1 LGRRLAAVDIGSN
14 TVHALVAEAED
25 GQLRDIAHFVE
36 MPELSAEVDR
46 TGRIGWR
53 KRRQALS
60 ALRKVMR
67 QSRKLGY
74 EHLVAGA
81 TAAVR
86 KASDGP
92 KLTEEAGRHLGVPM
106 RVISE
111 EREAQLSF
119 LGVAS
124 RHAAKREWLMADL
137 GGGSTEVVAAE
148 GQRMQTWVS
157 LPLGSGALAARYLSD
172 PPRQE
177 EREALRAAALPLLRR
192 APESDADRLVVTGG
206 TASTLPVLLSRD
218 SPPEVLT
225 TQALLAAVERLDAAP
240 AAEVAAA
247 SGLPESRVRALRAGA
262 EVLLL
267 LLDYYGL
274 HSLHVSHAG
283 LRQGMILAWLRRGD
297 DWWLPEAMER
307 GPAAL

>member
-1 LGRRLAAVDIGSN
+1 MGRRLAAVDIGSN
-14 TVHALVAEAED
+14 TVHALVGETDD
-25 GQLRDIAHFVE
+25 GELRDVGRFVE
-36 MPELSAEVDR
+36 MPELVAEVDR

-60 ALRKVMR
+60 ALRTVIR
-67 QSRKLGY
+67 PARRLGY

-81 TAAVR
+81 TEAVR
-86 KASDGP
+86 RAVDGQRLLDEASRLLD
-92 KLTEEAGRHLGVPM
+92 EPM
-106 RVISE
+106 RLISE

-119 LGVAS
+119 MGVAS

-137 GGGSTEVVAAE
+137 GGGSTEIVAAE
-148 GQRMQTWVS
+148 GQRMLAWVTV
-157 LPLGSGALAARYLSD
+157 PVGSGAFAERYLSD
-172 PPRQE
+172 PPRE
-177 EREALRAAALPLLRR
+177 GERERLRAAALPLLRR
-192 APESDADRLVVTGG
+192 APESDAERLVVTGG
-206 TASTLPVLLSRD
+206 TAANLPIILSRE
-218 SPPEVLT
+218 SPPDVLT

-240 AAEVAAA
+240 AAGVAA
-247 SGLPESRVRALRAGA
+247 STGLPESRVRALRAGA

-297 DWWLPEAMER
+297 DWWLPE
-307 GPAAL
+307 PV

>member
-14 TVHALVAEAED
+14 TVHALVVEVHD
-25 GQLRDIAHFVE
+25 GLLQDVGHFVE
-36 MPELSAEVDR
+36 MPELGAEVDR
-46 TGRIGWR
+46 TCRIGWR

-60 ALRKVMR
+60 ALGKVMR
-67 QSRKLGY
+67 QSRELGF

-86 KASDGP
+86 NAADGP
-92 KLTEEAGRHLGVPM
+92 KLLDEAGRLLGVPM
-106 RVISE
+106 RLISE

-124 RHAAKREWLMADL
+124 RHAARREWLMADL
-137 GGGSTEVVAAE
+137 GGGSTEVVAAD
-148 GQRMQTWVS
+148 GPRMLTAVS

-172 PPRQE
+172 PPRPE

-206 TASTLPVLLSRD
+206 TASTLPVVLSTD

-240 AAEVAAA
+240 AAAVAAA
-247 SGLPESRVRALRAGA
+247 CGLPESRVRALRAGA

-267 LLDYYGL
+267 LLNYYGL

-283 LRQGMILAWLRRGD
+283 LRQGMILAWLARGD
-297 DWWLPEAMER
+297 DWWVTDR
-307 GPAAL
+307 T